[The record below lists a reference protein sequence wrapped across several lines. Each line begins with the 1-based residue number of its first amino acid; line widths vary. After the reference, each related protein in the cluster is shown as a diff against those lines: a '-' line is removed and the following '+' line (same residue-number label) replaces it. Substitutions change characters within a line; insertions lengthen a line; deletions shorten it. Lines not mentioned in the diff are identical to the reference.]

1 MSLKDNYTNTPP
13 ALNEAQN
20 AALSPITTA
29 LKNSTLTL
37 DRLFQDIDNIIKS
50 TAKNPNAKLK
60 AIEMAL
66 SLHNV
71 ATPTNPGVSLAGGRI
86 TLELSARVD
95 KIEGRAPKPIMA
107 VVDTKSGG
115 LIPDSGQEAG

>member
-1 MSLKDNYTNTPP
+1 MSVSDYPDDPVTSQD
-13 ALNEAQN
+13 AQN

-29 LKNSTLTL
+29 LKNSSLTL

-50 TAKNPNAKLK
+50 TAKNPTAKLK

-71 ATPTNPGVSLAGGRI
+71 ATPTTPGVPLAGGRI

-95 KIEGRAPKPIMA
+95 KIESRVAKPVM
-107 VVDTKSGG
+107 VTEDTETGG
-115 LIPDSGQEAG
+115 LIPDYSQKEG